1 MSAAK
6 DTIFDNSSLIAKLHA
21 HEAEPDTALRVGDRV
36 HHAKFGFGTVSGLDG
51 KGALVVEFDRT
62 GAKRV
67 APAFLSHTATII
79 PFPAHRIVRRRA
91 TAK

>member
-6 DTIFDNSSLIAKLHA
+6 DTVFDNSTLIAKLHA
-21 HEAEPDTALRVGDRV
+21 HDAEPDRALRIGDRV
-36 HHAKFGFGTVSGLDG
+36 HHAKFGFGNVSGLDG

-67 APAFLSHTATII
+67 APVFLTHTATII
-79 PFPAHRIVRRRA
+79 PFPAHRRIRTRRP
-91 TAK
+91 